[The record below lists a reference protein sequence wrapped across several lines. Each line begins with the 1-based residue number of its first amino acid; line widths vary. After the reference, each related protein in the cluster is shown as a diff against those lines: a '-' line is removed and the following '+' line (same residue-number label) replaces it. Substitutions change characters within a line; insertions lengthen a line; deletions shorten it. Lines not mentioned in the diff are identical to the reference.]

1 MLMNIICLEDAAL
14 YELVEQVSMRI
25 QAKNNK
31 QDKWISCN
39 EAMKMLRIKSK
50 TTLQRYRD
58 EGKIRFSQPDKKVI
72 LYDFDSIHLFL
83 EKNASDT
90 F

>member
-1 MLMNIICLEDAAL
+1 MNIICLEDAAL
-14 YELVEQVSMRI
+14 YELVEQISLRI
-25 QAKNNK
+25 LAKDAK
-31 QDKWISCN
+31 QDKWISCS

-50 TTLQRYRD
+50 TTIQRYRD
-58 EGKIRFSQPDKKVI
+58 EGKIRFTQPDKKVI
-72 LYDFDSIHLFL
+72 LYDLESIQLFL